1 MSEELIKMEVPVLME
16 TLERMAGEEP
26 AEEPDPA
33 LLPLN
38 LPGPVLVTG
47 AGGQL
52 GRELVRVFREA
63 GADVRAMT
71 REDLDI
77 TDMLAVEDAIEE
89 IKPAL
94 ILNAAAW
101 TDVDAAEAE
110 REDCRRVN
118 TLAPVYMA
126 GLHVPMVTF
135 STDYVFDGVG
145 RTKRY
150 NERNRVNP
158 LNVYGNAKLDAD
170 ELILGLGFE
179 HGAQGIILRTS
190 WLWSEQPG
198 TKNFFQSVMRRIEA
212 KKELRIVGDR
222 VGSPTRALDLAK
234 AVLVLVKKGAHLKP
248 YKIYHAANLG
258 SCSWAGF
265 TKEIV
270 RLLNGHPEEVYPIST
285 QQWQMN
291 PENFG
296 KRFAQRPLL
305 STLNCNL
312 LEREWGVVLPN
323 WEESL
328 KEGLDAYLQMKKDG
342 VVFDDPDGSA
352 EPADGAK

>member
-179 HGAQGIILRTS
+179 HGAQ
-190 WLWSEQPG
+190 
-198 TKNFFQSVMRRIEA
+198 
-212 KKELRIVGDR
+212 
-222 VGSPTRALDLAK
+222 
-234 AVLVLVKKGAHLKP
+234 
-248 YKIYHAANLG
+248 
-258 SCSWAGF
+258 
-265 TKEIV
+265 
-270 RLLNGHPEEVYPIST
+270 
-285 QQWQMN
+285 
-291 PENFG
+291 
-296 KRFAQRPLL
+296 
-305 STLNCNL
+305 
-312 LEREWGVVLPN
+312 
-323 WEESL
+323 
-328 KEGLDAYLQMKKDG
+328 
-342 VVFDDPDGSA
+342 VF
-352 EPADGAK
+352 